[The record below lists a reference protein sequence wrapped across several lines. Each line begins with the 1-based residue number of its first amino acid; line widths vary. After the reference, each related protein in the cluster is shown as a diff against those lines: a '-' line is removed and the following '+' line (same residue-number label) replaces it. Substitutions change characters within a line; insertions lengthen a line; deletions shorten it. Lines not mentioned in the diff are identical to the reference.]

1 MYIKCIIHL
10 FYVCVYVW
18 NCSSVLLY
26 MWRPEVIFWEWVL
39 SLHPVDLGAELK
51 LLGLG
56 AGAFTS

>member
-10 FYVCVYVW
+10 FYVCVYV
-18 NCSSVLLY
+18 
-26 MWRPEVIFWEWVL
+26 WRPEVIFWEWVL

-56 AGAFTS
+56 AGVFTS